1 MRSPMQ
7 TSRVIEA
14 LDWGASHLLSEG
26 VSKRGAGMP
35 SNDFRWMVH
44 RPNLAAS
51 AATWDTRRLAGLVC
65 ARRVAEAPFD
75 AQSGGGGCEGA
86 QARFSGKRE
95 GVPGL
100 SERSSEFRYV
110 GIPVI
115 WR

>member
-1 MRSPMQ
+1 
-7 TSRVIEA
+7 
-14 LDWGASHLLSEG
+14 
-26 VSKRGAGMP
+26 MP

-51 AATWDTRRLAGLVC
+51 AATWDTRRPAGLVC

-75 AQSGGGGCEGA
+75 AQSGECEGA
-86 QARFSGKRE
+86 QARLSGKRE

-115 WR
+115 WRRRDAKTLRPAGNGRIVDRLDIDGVAL